1 MNRRTLLLATGAL
14 VIAPVVRAQP
24 AQKVVLIGVLA
35 GKTDA
40 MYRPAFA
47 SALGEL
53 GWTEGKNLA
62 IEWRQSEAPA
72 DIAGHADALMRLR
85 PNVLLTAGPRITQA
99 MAKLTTAVP
108 IVFLAVGDPVGLG
121 LVRSLPY
128 PGGNLTG
135 FQTFAGE
142 EFAGKLLQILK
153 EAVPGITRVGAL
165 VTPGNDMHQ
174 NFAAVTKTSATRLHM
189 GVSILSVRDADGFE
203 AAFETGRRDGI
214 QALLVPGDLLFST
227 NKERIAALALRHRL
241 PSMFIFS
248 YYADAGGLLAYGV
261 SVDALYRGAARTADK
276 IARGARPQDIPVERP
291 TRFELV
297 VNLKTAQALGLKI
310 PQSVLLR
317 ADRVIE

>member
-53 GWTEGKNLA
+53 GWAEGKNLA

-99 MAKLTTAVP
+99 MAKLTTAIP
-108 IVFLAVGDPVGLG
+108 IVFLGVGDPVGLG

-142 EFAGKLLQILK
+142 EFAGKLLDILK
-153 EAVPGITRVGAL
+153 EAVPGATRVGAL
-165 VTPGNDMHQ
+165 IAAGNDLHQ
-174 NFAAVTKTSATRLHM
+174 NFAVATKSFAARLGMSVAVMA
-189 GVSILSVRDADGFE
+189 VRDANGFE
-203 AAFETGRRDGI
+203 PAFETGRRDAI
-214 QALLVPGDLLFST
+214 NALLVPGDLLFSS

-261 SVDALYRGAARTADK
+261 SVDALYRGAARTAAK
-276 IARGARPQDIPVERP
+276 IIGGTNPRDIPVERP

-297 VNLKTAQALGLKI
+297 VNLKTAKALGLKI
-310 PQSVLLR
+310 PQTVLLR